1 MANDYE
7 MMNQRVDQLRIQLA
21 DVAKE
26 QLILDRSKEAIM
38 AELLDTHRQITR
50 VDKKKVKMGWFYE
63 GYSKT
68 FRGDAFHHML
78 RLSTYISDIKWNDES
93 GAGFQSVQ
101 WMGIP
106 KAMAP
111 VDYLDV

>member
-1 MANDYE
+1 MNDYE
-7 MMNQRVDQLRIQLA
+7 MMNQRVDQLRKELDRLNHKQTVLDSLKA
-21 DVAKE
+21 DVME
-26 QLILDRSKEAIM
+26 
-38 AELLDTHRQITR
+38 ELLDTRRQITR

-68 FRGDAFHHML
+68 FREDAFHHIL
-78 RLSTYISDIKWNDES
+78 RLSTCISDIKWNDVS

-106 KAMAP
+106 KVMAP
-111 VDYLDV
+111 VDCLDV